1 MMRLPIFAL
10 AFGLLFQNPPA
21 PPAQFPP
28 LGHGLS
34 VIDKAALQ
42 LKVDQLAARVAALK
56 RRHRASPMA
65 DRVADVEVYLDAVR
79 RPLKYDE
86 RLYSPKNST
95 PLEYALQTIATGVER
110 ADLLAKGETPWMT
123 QSGVRGFYSRI
134 DGSAQ
139 PYILTVPD
147 AYDPA
152 ARQEY
157 RLDIFMH
164 GRDDQVLEQ
173 QFMTK
178 STSGYT
184 SKPLRAGAD
193 RFMLQPY
200 GRYSNASRFAG
211 ETDGLEAIASVMK
224 AYPIDRNRLVMSGF
238 SMGGASAWSYI
249 VHFADR
255 WAASAPGAGFTETE
269 VFLRGGLARQPQNGV
284 QRTLWHMYDS
294 TDYAINTF
302 NVPVVAYSGEIDP
315 QKQAADAMAAAM
327 AAEGLTLEHI
337 IGPKTAHAYEPAARQ
352 QLQDRIDQIVMKGR
366 NPAPSEIRF
375 TTWMLRYNKMFWITV
390 DAMDQEWERARVN
403 AKIDGGAISITTTNV
418 NALHVDPALAPFAPG
433 TRVVATIDGTRLT
446 LPAVGSDTSLRTG
459 FVKANGTWRVGE
471 LPSSA
476 LRKRNGLQGPIDDAF
491 MDAFVFVRPTGKP
504 LSERLGTWE
513 KEQADYAISEWV
525 HFFRGEPRV
534 KNDVEIEP
542 DDIANNNIALFG
554 DPSSNAVYKR
564 IASRLPIAWTRE
576 GVVVGGER
584 FDANHAPV
592 FIFPNPLNPRK
603 YVVINSGFTF
613 HDQSNNDMQSPKLP
627 DWAMVDITKPGN
639 NYKYLPLFVESQG
652 FFDEFWKLK
661 VPSKPVSG
669 AGPVAGQPH
678 EVLANEGSDPCSSGS
693 DPSFAPRLA
702 GRPRIG
708 FEASCIRGAK

>member
-1 MMRLPIFAL
+1 MRVATLVLIVCTVSWGGPAL
-10 AFGLLFQNPPA
+10 QA

-34 VIDKAALQ
+34 DVEQSTLRTKFDE
-42 LKVDQLAARVAALK
+42 LARKVAALK
-56 RRHRASPMA
+56 KQHRVAPLA
-65 DRVADVEVYLDAVR
+65 DRIADVEVYLDAVR

-86 RLYSPKNST
+86 RLYTPKNST
-95 PLEYALQTIATGVER
+95 TLEYALQTLATGSER
-110 ADLLAKGETPWMT
+110 AASLAKGAAPWMT

-139 PYILTVPD
+139 PYILTMPE
-147 AYDPA
+147 AYDA
-152 ARQEY
+152 AAEREY

-178 STSGYT
+178 STAGYN
-184 SKPLRAGAD
+184 SKPLRSGAD

-211 ETDGLEAIASVMK
+211 ETDGLEAIESVMK
-224 AYPIDRNRLVMSGF
+224 AYPIDRNRIVMSGF
-238 SMGGASAWSYI
+238 SMGGASAWSYT

-269 VFLRGGLARQPQNGV
+269 VFLRGGLARQPQNEV

-337 IGPKTAHAYEPAARQ
+337 IGPKTAHAYEPGARQ
-352 QLQDRIDQIVMKGR
+352 QLQDRLDQIVAQGR
-366 NPAPSEIRF
+366 SPAPSEIRF
-375 TTWMLRYNKMFWITV
+375 TTWMLRYNRMFWITV
-390 DAMDQEWERARVN
+390 DAMDQEWQRARVN
-403 AKIDGGAISITTTNV
+403 AKIDGNAIALTTTNV
-418 NALHVDPALAPFAPG
+418 NALHLSFEAGRAPFAPG
-433 TRVVATIDGTRLT
+433 TRPTLTADGSTVT
-446 LPAVGSDTSLRTG
+446 LPGVGADKSLRAAL
-459 FVKANGTWRVGE
+459 VKTNGTWKLGE
-471 LPSSA
+471 LPASTV
-476 LRKRNGLQGPIDDAF
+476 RKVHGLQGPIDDAF

-504 LSERLGTWE
+504 LSEPLGAWARQ
-513 KEQADYAISEWV
+513 QADYAISEWV

-534 KNDVEIEP
+534 KNDTEITA

-554 DPSSNAVYKR
+554 DPSSNAIYKR
-564 IASRLPIAWTRE
+564 IASRLPIAWTRDA
-576 GVVVGGER
+576 VVVASER

-592 FIFPNPLNPRK
+592 FIFPNPLNPRR

-627 DWAMVDITKPGN
+627 DWAVVDITKPGN
-639 NYKYLPLFVESQG
+639 NDKYLPLFVESQG
-652 FFDEFWKLK
+652 FFDEFWRVKRLR
-661 VPSKPVSG
+661 PERG
-669 AGPVAGQPH
+669 AGG
-678 EVLANEGSDPCSSGS
+678 
-693 DPSFAPRLA
+693 
-702 GRPRIG
+702 
-708 FEASCIRGAK
+708 